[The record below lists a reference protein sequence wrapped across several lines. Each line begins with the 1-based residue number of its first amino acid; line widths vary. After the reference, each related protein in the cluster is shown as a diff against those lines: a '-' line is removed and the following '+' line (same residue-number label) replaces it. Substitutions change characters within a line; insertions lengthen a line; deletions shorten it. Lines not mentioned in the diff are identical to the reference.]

1 MDILFLVDYNDEA
14 ADMAFELLSGEN
26 SNTVDW
32 DDMEHLFGNL
42 SSVISSSYGKVFKIA
57 WIKTMA

>member
-57 WIKTMA
+57 